1 KPNDGGTEEPTKP
14 DKPSD
19 DGTGDTSQPDDTDQ
33 DNSDGTEEPTEP
45 DKPSDGGTGEP
56 TQPDKPSDDGTG
68 DTSQSD
74 DTDQDNSDGTEEP
87 TEPVNPSDDGTGDTS
102 QPDDSN
108 KTTSSGSTNQNNSG
122 PNNLTELNQS
132 DDSKSNTGGHATEPT
147 NKNSSIL
154 ANPIESSKSNK
165 PIGSSN
171 SSTTIKPSES
181 STHESNT
188 IEKTKSS
195 QTIDNNENDQNL
207 SSNEH
212 SNSSTQ
218 YVSGNS
224 EDNITY
230 SDLAVNDEEKNED
243 SDDGQ
248 LISRFNQMS
257 VGSFKYNPFVLNQV
271 RQLNNNVDKVSDKD
285 ISAILRKQDF
295 ADNSYLN
302 KLQKDTNYFKFQY
315 FNPLKSTDYYKNLD
329 KQVLALITGDIGT
342 MPDLKKP
349 EGKAL
354 TGKYEYHSS
363 TDEEM
368 THTKEKEAS
377 DTIDIKFERTL
388 FALMTAMIMIFIGM
402 VVGYF
407 VHRKNK
413 K

>member
-1 KPNDGGTEEPTKP
+1 
-14 DKPSD
+14 
-19 DGTGDTSQPDDTDQ
+19 TSQPDDTGQ
-33 DNSDGTEEPTEP
+33 DNSDGTEKPTEP

-56 TQPDKPSDDGTG
+56 TQPD
-68 DTSQSD
+68 
-74 DTDQDNSDGTEEP
+74 
-87 TEPVNPSDDGTGDTS
+87 NPSDDGVGDTS

-108 KTTSSGSTNQNNSG
+108 KTTSSGSTNQNNSA
-122 PNNLTELNQS
+122 PNNPTELNQS

-147 NKNSSIL
+147 NTSSSIL

-165 PIGSSN
+165 SMGSSN
-171 SSTTIKPSES
+171 SLTTIKPSES
-181 STHESNT
+181 ATHESNT
-188 IEKTKSS
+188 TEKTKSS

-212 SNSSTQ
+212 SNASTQ
-218 YVSGNS
+218 YVSGNN

-315 FNPLKSTDYYKNLD
+315 FNPLKSSDYYKNLD

-363 TDEEM
+363 SNEEM